1 MTSVKFA
8 KDRNLILNA
17 KLLYSSTQ
25 ALELVLILMTL
36 KFPIRF
42 SFFSPFIILHRLVP
56 LLDHD
61 LFKIKNLLVKLTV
74 PESSLG

>member
-8 KDRNLILNA
+8 KNRNLILNG

-56 LLDHD
+56 LLEHD

>member
-1 MTSVKFA
+1 
-8 KDRNLILNA
+8 
-17 KLLYSSTQ
+17 
-25 ALELVLILMTL
+25 MTL

-42 SFFSPFIILHRLVP
+42 IFFSPFIILHRLVP

-61 LFKIKNLLVKLTV
+61 LFKIKNLLVKRTV